1 MRHHG
6 LMILAA
12 LALATAVLPTDAW
25 SQGRMHLGAMVW
37 RHDTNLQVDRATDY
51 DGSDI
56 TAGQSLRDWDVTG
69 SGLGARLRY
78 DFPRLLSIY
87 GEAGASQAT
96 VRDKDVT
103 DPNQDVTT
111 RGLDSGVYL
120 ALGLQMGDYFSS
132 TGNMFWKLEGS
143 LSSVSAGLDR
153 DVFRSWDYDETRV
166 AADGKIGT
174 WVRQVGFYGGLRLV
188 HSSAELRETDRTNPP
203 AEQTRLTEL
212 GRAGAVDLLVGAQ
225 TRGPEIT
232 GFTEIG
238 MVGTFSANAGLMIR
252 F

>member
-6 LMILAA
+6 LIVLAA
-12 LALATAVLPTDAW
+12 LALAPLVRPADAR
-25 SQGRMHLGAMVW
+25 SDGRMHVGAMVW
-37 RHDTNLQVDRATDY
+37 RHDTDLQVERATDY

-56 TAGQSLRDWDVTG
+56 TAGQSVRAWDMTG

-103 DPNQDVTT
+103 DPAQDVTS
-111 RGLDSGVYL
+111 RGLDNGVYL
-120 ALGLQMGDYFSS
+120 AAGFQVGDYFSN
-132 TGNMFWKLEGS
+132 TGNTFWKLEGS
-143 LSSVSAGLDR
+143 LSSISAGLDR
-153 DVFRSWDYDETRV
+153 DVFRTWDFDETRI

-174 WVRQVGFYGGLRLV
+174 WVRQIGIYGGLRLV
-188 HSSAELRETDRTNPP
+188 HSNAELRETDRTNLPGQ
-203 AEQTRLTEL
+203 QTRLTEL
-212 GRAGAVDLLVGAQ
+212 GRDKAVDLLVGAQ
-225 TRGPEIT
+225 TRGPEIS